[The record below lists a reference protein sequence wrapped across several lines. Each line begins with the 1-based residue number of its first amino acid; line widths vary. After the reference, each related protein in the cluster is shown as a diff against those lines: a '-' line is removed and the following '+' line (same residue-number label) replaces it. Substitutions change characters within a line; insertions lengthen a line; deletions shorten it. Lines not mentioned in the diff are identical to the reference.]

1 LKKIVNIESTK
12 VWSRLLAARKRVRCI
27 FGHVSERRSR
37 LRARF
42 RWKTAAPA
50 HKSPKTATS
59 GGEATFRESAG
70 RACGPRQG
78 GLVPLRQPC
87 KAARPARKS
96 HWEVSMP
103 RARNGAVEIE
113 YQAFGDPA
121 NEAVLL
127 INGLGSQMTRWPEP
141 FCDRLVQRGLHP
153 VRFDNRD
160 TGRSTWCEDQK
171 YSVDDMAAD
180 GAAVLDAVGKQQAHI
195 VGVSMGGMIAQV
207 FAANY
212 PARTLS
218 LTSIMSNT
226 GNPDAPPPNVE
237 LLNTNRP
244 LDPTDPG
251 FIADAVARAEAI
263 GSPGYPWPPGAL
275 AARARAEANR
285 AFNPP
290 GVQRQMAAVRA
301 SGDRRPKLATIK
313 ARTMVLHGQ
322 ADPLVP
328 VAGGRDTAANIAGA
342 ELRIVPGMGH
352 DLPPALYDI
361 FIDTI
366 SRAVERARANA
377 TA

>member
-1 LKKIVNIESTK
+1 LQPH
-12 VWSRLLAARKRVRCI
+12 AASAQI
-27 FGHVSERRSR
+27 DER
-37 LRARF
+37 
-42 RWKTAAPA
+42 
-50 HKSPKTATS
+50 PKD
-59 GGEATFRESAG
+59 
-70 RACGPRQG
+70 
-78 GLVPLRQPC
+78 
-87 KAARPARKS
+87 RKS
-96 HWEVSMP
+96 REVAMP

-113 YQAFGDPA
+113 YQTFGDA
-121 NEAVLL
+121 AGEAVLL

-141 FCDRLVQRGLHP
+141 FCDLLVQRDLFAI
-153 VRFDNRD
+153 RFDNRD
-160 TGRSTWCEDQK
+160 TGRSTWCEGQK
-171 YSVDDMAAD
+171 YGVDDMAAD

-226 GNPDAPPPNVE
+226 GNPNSPPPNVE
-237 LLNTNRP
+237 LLNTTRP
-244 LDPTDPG
+244 LDPTDPD
-251 FIADAVARAEAI
+251 FIADTVARAEAI

-301 SGDRRPKLATIK
+301 SGDRRSRLATIK
-313 ARTMVLHGQ
+313 APTMVLHGE

-328 VAGGRDTAANIAGA
+328 LAGGRDTADSIPGA

-361 FIDTI
+361 FVQTI
-366 SRAVERARANA
+366 SRAVERAHAPV
-377 TA
+377 